1 MSTQFVSDRTVL
13 AVHSGSSE
21 LYYQVGFYFTSGRES
36 EQDVDDD
43 KMHRRQKHS
52 EHRRLGRNTE
62 NHADV
67 TRAFLRR

>member
-21 LYYQVGFYFTSGRES
+21 LYYQVGFYFTSGHES

-43 KMHRRQKHS
+43 KMHRRQ
-52 EHRRLGRNTE
+52 TQ
-62 NHADV
+62 
-67 TRAFLRR
+67 